1 MRIGKVMRVV
11 AVASEGVQ
19 AVMAGS
25 SSGEEGGVEAWS
37 RLQQGPRQGVALFR
51 VTRLLRGMYLQ

>member
-1 MRIGKVMRVV
+1 MRVV
-11 AVASEGVQ
+11 VVASGGMQ
-19 AVMAGS
+19 AVVAGS

-37 RLQQGPRQGVALFR
+37 GLRRGPRQGVALFR